1 MNVELEYTISD
12 HAQQR
17 YAERIMG
24 KDDNCDAK
32 QFIINNKD
40 KIQRDI
46 NKMIHHGQKI
56 YSGKPPQKGN
66 QSNLVDVYLKDTWIV
81 LANNNS
87 KIVVTLY
94 KIDLGLDD
102 EFNRGYV
109 SKMIDKLN
117 ERKRTLKD
125 VQQRVQEES
134 DMYQGMIDDFESQIK
149 EYKTM
154 IKNLEEL
161 CSGYKTVIHNNCV
174 KVSQAEREVADVIN
188 TLVNRKEFQA
198 LED

>member
-1 MNVELEYTISD
+1 MDELEYTISD

-40 KIQRDI
+40 KIQKDI

-56 YSGKPPQKGN
+56 FTGKPPQKGN

-81 LANNNS
+81 LVGESS
-87 KIVVTLY
+87 KNVVTLY
-94 KIDLGLDD
+94 KIDLGLGD
-102 EFNRGYV
+102 EFNRSYV

-117 ERKRTLKD
+117 KSKEELEVVRL
-125 VQQRVQEES
+125 RVQTES
-134 DMYQGMIDDFESQIK
+134 DMYREMIEDFEAQIK
-149 EYKTM
+149 EYKGM

-161 CSGYKTVIHNNCV
+161 CSGYKSVIHGNCIQ
-174 KVSQAEREVADVIN
+174 VSQAEREVADVIN
-188 TLVNRKEFQA
+188 TLVNKKEF
-198 LED
+198 